1 MHEDYSQNN
10 KLQLLGKLNAS
21 FVHEIRNP
29 LFALKLNLDYIRS
42 TEIPEDIRDS
52 FESCAQAVERIQILV
67 DDVLNFSRKNYT
79 DPIYCSLDS
88 VTRQAVHLLE
98 GYAHKT
104 NCRIELECQENLPP
118 VLIDKNK
125 LLQVI
130 LNLVTNA
137 IEAGEGPRN
146 VIVKTYVRN
155 SYVYW
160 EVQDFGA
167 GIKDEERD
175 MIFDEFYTQKS
186 NGTGLGLS
194 ICKKLLNESGSS
206 LEFNSVP
213 GSGTSFFIK
222 FNLDENVLGNE
233 H

>member
-1 MHEDYSQNN
+1 MLEDYSQNN

-29 LFALKLNLDYIRS
+29 LFALKLNLDYIKS
-42 TEIPEDIRDS
+42 LEIPPDIKDS
-52 FESCAQAVERIQILV
+52 FESCEEAVERIEILIE
-67 DDVLNFSRKNYT
+67 DVLSFSRKNYT
-79 DPIYCSLDS
+79 EPVYCSLNNIS
-88 VTRQAVHLLE
+88 RQAIHLLE
-98 GYAHKT
+98 GYANKK
-104 NCRIELECQENLPP
+104 NCMIESEFQDNLPQ

-125 LLQVI
+125 LMQVM

-146 VIVKTYVRN
+146 VIVKTYVCN
-155 SYVYW
+155 SYIHW
-160 EVQDFGA
+160 EVQDFGS
-167 GIKDEERD
+167 GIKDEDKD
-175 MIFDEFYTQKS
+175 MIFDEFYTKKS

-194 ICKKLLNESGSS
+194 ICKRLLNESGVL
-206 LEFNSVP
+206 LEFSSVP

-222 FNLDENVLGNE
+222 FNLDENVVENE